1 MPHIPEH
8 ATRWQAI
15 LAATIAVIVV
25 AGAVSPGH
33 SMAQSVNGGSIRATN
48 QARSPGSGSGSGSG
62 GDLESIAANTGS
74 KAKTILGVFGVL
86 LSGAIILYAFFI
98 ERSPKLVGL
107 ALLGCVIGGLAISGG
122 LWDAGEK
129 TGNDLLNSG
138 ASAPAGRR

>member
-1 MPHIPEH
+1 MPHISEH
-8 ATRWQAI
+8 VTRWRAI
-15 LAATIAVIVV
+15 LAAVAVIVL
-25 AGAVSPGH
+25 AGAVAPGH

-48 QARSPGSGSGSGSG
+48 QARSPGSTSGSG

-138 ASAPAGRR
+138 ASAPAARR

>member
-1 MPHIPEH
+1 MPHLSEH
-8 ATRWQAI
+8 ATRWRAI
-15 LAATIAVIVV
+15 LAATVAVIVL
-25 AGAVSPGH
+25 AGAVAPGR
-33 SMAQSVNGGSIRATN
+33 SVAQSVNGGSIRGTN
-48 QARSPGSGSGSGSG
+48 QAKSPSSTSGSG

-122 LWDAGEK
+122 LWEAGEK

-138 ASAPAGRR
+138 AGAPAGRR

>member
-1 MPHIPEH
+1 MLLIPKQ
-8 ATRWQAI
+8 AARWQAT
-15 LAATIAVIVV
+15 LAAVV
-25 AGAVSPGH
+25 AVVVIAGAIAPSQ
-33 SMAQSVNGGSIRATN
+33 SMAQSVNGGSIRETN
-48 QARSPGSGSGSGSG
+48 QARSPSSGSG

-122 LWDAGEK
+122 LWEAGEK

-138 ASAPAGRR
+138 AGAPGARK

>member
-1 MPHIPEH
+1 MPYFSEH
-8 ATRWQAI
+8 ATRWQQI
-15 LAATIAVIVV
+15 LAATVAVIVL
-25 AGAVSPGH
+25 AGAVAPGR
-33 SMAQSVNGGSIRATN
+33 SVAQSVNGGSIRGTN
-48 QARSPGSGSGSGSG
+48 QAKTPGSSSGSG

-122 LWDAGEK
+122 LWEAGEK

-138 ASAPAGRR
+138 AGAPGAKK